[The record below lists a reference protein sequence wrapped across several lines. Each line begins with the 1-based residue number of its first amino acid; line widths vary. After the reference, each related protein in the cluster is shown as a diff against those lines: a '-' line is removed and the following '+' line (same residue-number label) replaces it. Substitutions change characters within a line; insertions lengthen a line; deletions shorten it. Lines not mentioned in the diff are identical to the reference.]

1 MLRCI
6 GYVSD
11 IVNIKNAKNDIA
23 DIILSAAA
31 FNDGHNITGM
41 MAYYDG
47 CILQFIEGESQVVGE
62 LYERIGKDSRHR
74 DLVRIYDA
82 EIESRSFDGWKMAL
96 VNIDDVPED
105 VRSSCINFMKNN
117 LSKTASRAAQDD
129 EIKILIHGFSMNLV
143 IDKFLSNQL

>member
-11 IVNIKNAKNDIA
+11 MVNIDNAKNDIA
-23 DIILSAAA
+23 NIIASAAA
-31 FNDGHNITGM
+31 FNDKNNITGI

-47 CILQFIEGESQVVGE
+47 CVLQIIEGESHVIGE

-82 EIESRSFDGWKMAL
+82 EIERRSFDGWKMAL
-96 VNIDDVPED
+96 VNIDDMPKE

-117 LSKTASRAAQDD
+117 LSNSPSRDDQYD
-129 EIKILIHGFSMNLV
+129 EIKALIHGFSMNLV
-143 IDKFLSNQL
+143 IDKFFSNQI